1 MNRPARPEPERLAGL
16 HHRLQA
22 VEEQLS
28 VLEHDLHATRDQ
40 RPRAFQRINARGGP
54 WRGGSP
60 SPFARSPT
68 RGPHVPSRGST
79 GVIDD
84 LVLEVAA

>member
-1 MNRPARPEPERLAGL
+1 MDHPARAEPDRLARL

-22 VEEQLS
+22 VEEQLR

-40 RPRAFQRINARGGP
+40 RPRAFQRIHGRGGP
-54 WRGGSP
+54 ARSGSLP
-60 SPFARSPT
+60 PFARSAT
-68 RGPHVPSRGST
+68 RSPHVPSRGST
-79 GVIDD
+79 AVIDD

>member
-22 VEEQLS
+22 VEEQLR
-28 VLEHDLHATRDQ
+28 VLEHDLHATRNQ
-40 RPRAFQRINARGGP
+40 RPRTFQRIHTRGDP
-54 WRGGSP
+54 
-60 SPFARSPT
+60 ARSGSLPPLARST
-68 RGPHVPSRGST
+68 RSPYVLLRGST